1 MSIRYKIFGAF
12 SAVILL
18 ACGLA
23 FYGIRSVSTSG
34 DLVVRLYDG
43 PLMAINHARS
53 AHAVLNEARIVLRRS
68 LVEGASNEAVGQF
81 EKLVAGALEDLKV
94 VRERVQSTNVVQARE
109 RVESKIADWSTA
121 AMQILKS
128 SGGLAE
134 IPASFAV
141 ALQGDEAVGA
151 IDDLVETVAAY
162 GFDYRTEAEAT
173 VARARVT
180 MLGIAIGTVLI
191 GIVVAAAF
199 AYSLSRPISAAVR
212 VAERVAAGNFEDDIE
227 VRRRDEL
234 GRLLNSLSIMQTS
247 LKARADDDIALMSTK
262 DQANAE
268 QATRRHHVEAE
279 IEAFR
284 LAVNTALANTDKM
297 TGELADTA
305 QTLSSI
311 AHAAGRQSGEAAVT
325 AGETSRSVQ
334 TVASTANELGESV
347 QNIQE
352 QVHGASKIVQRAS
365 GMTGAANDAIED
377 LAVAAQHI
385 DEVVGFIRTI
395 AGQTNLLALNA
406 TIEAARAG
414 EAGRGFAVVASEVK
428 ALATQTAKAT
438 EEISSQIAEVQ
449 SATRQAVEKVG
460 AIAAIMGDIDGFTAS
475 LSVAITRQNASA
487 GDISRS
493 IGQAATGTALV
504 ARSIAGTAEATDET
518 NRSADLVLATARS
531 LSSEAAQLRLS
542 VDRFLSNVAA

>member
-109 RVESKIADWSTA
+109 RVESRIADWSTA

-151 IDDLVETVAAY
+151 IDDLVEMVAAY

-212 VAERVAAGNFEDDIE
+212 VAERVAAGNFEDDIK

-234 GRLLNSLSIMQTS
+234 GRLLNSLSIMQAS

-262 DQANAE
+262 DRANAE

-311 AHAAGRQSGEAAVT
+311 AHAAGRQSGGAAVT
-325 AGETSRSVQ
+325 ADETSRSVQ
-334 TVASTANELGESV
+334 TVASAANELGESV

-531 LSSEAAQLRLS
+531 LSTQAAQLRSS

>member
-109 RVESKIADWSTA
+109 RVESKITDWSTA

-199 AYSLSRPISAAVR
+199 AFSLSRPISAAVR
-212 VAERVAAGNFEDDIE
+212 VAERVAAGNFEDDIK

-234 GRLLNSLSIMQTS
+234 GRLLNSLSIMQAS

-297 TGELADTA
+297 TEELADTA

-311 AHAAGRQSGEAAVT
+311 AHAAGQQSGEAAVT

-334 TVASTANELGESV
+334 TVASAANELGESV
-347 QNIQE
+347 QTIQE

-475 LSVAITRQNASA
+475 LSVAITQQNASA

-493 IGQAATGTALV
+493 VGQAATGTALV